1 MNSAKS
7 HLLEPNVHKFQRG
20 GVSVLSLGIADE

>member
-7 HLLEPNVHKFQRG
+7 HLLEPDVHEFQRG
-20 GVSVLSLGIADE
+20 GVSVLLGIANE